1 MFILQPDQSRQLVTC
16 VAFNAEMDPEC
27 EKRLSPDQCARII
40 SWCEWL
46 EAEEGKTVA
55 QSTPGSG
62 KDPMRSVLQYGIPI
76 QNDTVW
82 LYDRLLSLAAVV
94 NRQNEWNFEIAGF
107 YRPLNL
113 LRYLSEREHFYDWHM
128 DIVSGN
134 ESARKIS
141 VSVQLSR
148 PDDYEGC
155 ILEIN
160 NGDRIIQP
168 PRGQGDIVMFPSYML
183 HRVTPIRSGERWAVV
198 GWVQGLNS
206 FR

>member
-1 MFILQPDQSRQLVTC
+1 MFILQPQQSRQLVTC
-16 VAFNAEMDPEC
+16 VAINEGTDPEC
-27 EKRLSPDQCARII
+27 ERRLSPEQCNQVI
-40 SWCEWL
+40 SWSERL
-46 EAEEGKTVA
+46 DAEEGRTVA
-55 QSTPGSG
+55 EPARKSK

-76 QNDTVW
+76 QEKTLW
-82 LYDRLLSLAAVV
+82 LYDRLLSLAAAV

-113 LRYLSEREHFYDWHM
+113 LHYVGDQEHFYDWHM

-134 ESARKIS
+134 ESGRKIS
-141 VSVQLSR
+141 VSVQLSASSAY
-148 PDDYEGC
+148 DGC
-155 ILEIN
+155 DLEIN
-160 NGDRIIQP
+160 NGDRIIQA

-183 HRVTPIRSGERWAVV
+183 HRVTPIRSGERWAIV